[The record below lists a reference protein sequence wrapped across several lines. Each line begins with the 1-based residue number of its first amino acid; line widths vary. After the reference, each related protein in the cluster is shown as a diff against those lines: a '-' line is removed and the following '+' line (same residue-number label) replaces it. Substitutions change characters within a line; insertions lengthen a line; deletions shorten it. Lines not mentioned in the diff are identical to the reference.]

1 MTNSAAATGGHRR
14 PSRSVL
20 SDETHEAIRA
30 MLLDHT
36 IHPGEHINID
46 ALARRLD
53 VSQTPVREAMAR
65 LESDGLVVKRAL
77 RGYNATEL
85 LTVEQIDDL
94 FQFRALIEPW
104 AAGRSAER
112 RSDDDA
118 RALAAEIEAGRRSTE
133 LEIAEAYAAMSEHDA
148 RFHQL
153 IARMSGSEFVEDA
166 FARTHCHLHLFRL
179 YQAGQA
185 EVRDSPDSEFVDTLF
200 SAYYEPENGFLAV
213 REHAAIADA
222 ILTGHAD
229 AASALMLD
237 HIHSSRKRFSPTLRA
252 IGG

>member
-1 MTNSAAATGGHRR
+1 MSPRAAPHDSVRR
-14 PSRSVL
+14 PGRAVVA
-20 SDETHEAIRA
+20 DQTHEAIRT

-36 IHPGEHINID
+36 IHPGAHINID

-53 VSQTPVREAMAR
+53 VSQTPVREALAR

-85 LTVEQIDDL
+85 LSVEQIDDL

-104 AAGRSAER
+104 AAARSAE
-112 RSDDDA
+112 SHSEDDA
-118 RALAAEIEAGRRSTE
+118 RLLAAEIEAGGRSTE
-133 LEIAEAYAAMSEHDA
+133 LDITEAYAAMSEHDA

-200 SAYYEPENGFLAV
+200 SAYYEPENGFLALRKAV
-213 REHAAIADA
+213 LGVVIGPMDRVAWGEIAVS
-222 ILTGHAD
+222 GHD
-229 AASALMLD
+229 
-237 HIHSSRKRFSPTLRA
+237 R
-252 IGG
+252 